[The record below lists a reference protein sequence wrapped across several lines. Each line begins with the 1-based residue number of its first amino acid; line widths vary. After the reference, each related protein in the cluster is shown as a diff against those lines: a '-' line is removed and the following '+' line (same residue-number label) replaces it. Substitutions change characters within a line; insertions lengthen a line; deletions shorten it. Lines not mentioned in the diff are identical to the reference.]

1 MTNCVRP
8 SLHFQRSLH
17 LLNITVIRNISKMK
31 KSIKTIALK
40 EKTYRRLELCK
51 LELIR
56 LRGNPRITFDEVIS
70 TLLDEHEKIRGDKV

>member
-1 MTNCVRP
+1 
-8 SLHFQRSLH
+8 
-17 LLNITVIRNISKMK
+17 MK

-56 LRGNPRITFDEVIS
+56 LRGDPRITFDEVIN
-70 TLLDEHEKIRGDKV
+70 TLLDEHEKIRGDKT

>member
-1 MTNCVRP
+1 
-8 SLHFQRSLH
+8 
-17 LLNITVIRNISKMK
+17 MK